1 MIRVRPCRAVPG
13 APGRSC
19 SCQSPS
25 GGHING
31 GWGKDNG
38 LGAVAPNCQ
47 NQDLQDYGIRRT
59 ADPGRAAG
67 SGSGLALPRSSGER
81 GRVPAKQRYTCH
93 YEDCIPMQKQE
104 QLASV
109 DRAARFYEEA
119 NWLRAL
125 VQVVPCVGGTLD
137 TLFAWRW
144 NHIQR
149 QRYEVFL
156 KSVYRRMECIDASKL
171 DRVFLDSDEFASL
184 FFDVSTRV
192 AREYEIEK
200 IQLFRNVLV
209 NSAMTE
215 FVGDPLRDF
224 MVGLLGELTL
234 AEVHI
239 LQISDEIVQ
248 ELRGPDSFGY
258 VEAADI
264 VEKLPTLQLEQARA
278 LCRHLFSLGFFYD
291 WSIGRWDSGGDQQ
304 RYGTTEVTSRFL
316 RFILHDG

>member
-1 MIRVRPCRAVPG
+1 
-13 APGRSC
+13 
-19 SCQSPS
+19 
-25 GGHING
+25 
-31 GWGKDNG
+31 
-38 LGAVAPNCQ
+38 
-47 NQDLQDYGIRRT
+47 
-59 ADPGRAAG
+59 
-67 SGSGLALPRSSGER
+67 
-81 GRVPAKQRYTCH
+81 
-93 YEDCIPMQKQE
+93 MQKQE

-125 VQVVPCVGGTLD
+125 VQVIPCVGGTLD

>member
-1 MIRVRPCRAVPG
+1 
-13 APGRSC
+13 
-19 SCQSPS
+19 
-25 GGHING
+25 
-31 GWGKDNG
+31 
-38 LGAVAPNCQ
+38 
-47 NQDLQDYGIRRT
+47 
-59 ADPGRAAG
+59 
-67 SGSGLALPRSSGER
+67 
-81 GRVPAKQRYTCH
+81 
-93 YEDCIPMQKQE
+93 MQKQE

-248 ELRGPDSFGY
+248 ELRGPDSFGLSR
-258 VEAADI
+258 
-264 VEKLPTLQLEQARA
+264 K
-278 LCRHLFSLGFFYD
+278 CRGC
-291 WSIGRWDSGGDQQ
+291 
-304 RYGTTEVTSRFL
+304 
-316 RFILHDG
+316 